1 MSSLMRQLR
10 REKQKPQKTQIGVYG
25 LLNPMSLLVDG
36 DILLVFEVEEDLKN
50 YVSKHK
56 PLSPPLHIKPMY
68 FEEMM
73 QGISLGA
80 RYSLRRGVAK
90 KFLHSWSSQFKEK
103 PPFSHWDIDKIEDFL
118 CLTAN
123 G

>member
-10 REKQKPQKTQIGVYG
+10 REKKPSKKTLIGVYG

-36 DILLVFEVEEDLKN
+36 DILLVFEDEGDLKS

-56 PLSPPLHIKPMY
+56 QLNPPLHIKPMF

-73 QGISLGA
+73 QGIALGA
-80 RYSLRRGVAK
+80 KYSMRRGVAK
-90 KFLHSWSSQFKEK
+90 KFHQAWLIQFKEK
-103 PPFSHWDIDKIEDFL
+103 APFSLSDIEKIEDFL
-118 CLTAN
+118 CITAN